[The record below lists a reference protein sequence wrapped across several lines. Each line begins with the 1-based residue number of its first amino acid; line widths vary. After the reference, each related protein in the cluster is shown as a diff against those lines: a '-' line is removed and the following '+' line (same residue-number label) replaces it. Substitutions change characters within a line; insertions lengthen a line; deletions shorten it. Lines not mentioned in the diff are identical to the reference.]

1 MKTRWFYFDV
11 KISFN
16 YVLLLSLSNFI
27 IMQSISISY
36 SFNDNID
43 IKNNSIIPMEKGN
56 INNIQ
61 YGDLYGKWIIKDSDR
76 DIKTYEPWTSGIFL
90 MEGMQ
95 GLEINQNGDCVLYGF
110 DKVDIPTEIYGRCE
124 IDESI
129 IKIKLNEDPSKSIK
143 FEIISLEK
151 NTLKIKALY
160 E

>member
-1 MKTRWFYFDV
+1 MKTRWLYFDV

-16 YVLLLSLSNFI
+16 YVLLLSLYNFI
-27 IMQSISISY
+27 ILQSISISY

-43 IKNNSIIPMEKGN
+43 IKNKDIIPMEKGN
-56 INNIQ
+56 KNNIQ
-61 YGDLYGKWIIKDSDR
+61 HGDLYGKWIIEDSDK
-76 DIKTYEPWTSGIFL
+76 DIKTYKPWTSNIFL

-95 GLEINQNGDCVLYGF
+95 GFEIKQNGDCVLYGF
-110 DKVDIPTEIYGRCE
+110 DEIDIPTEIYGRCE
-124 IDESI
+124 IENSI
-129 IKIKLNEDPSKSIK
+129 IKIKLNEDSSKSIK